1 LARDNA
7 AAIGRRSSDQWSA
20 NPVHHKQAVDLQSR
34 INDLIGIQALPAIW
48 SGQQS
53 YDIVGILLEAVVR
66 ILDLDFAYAHVRDSP
81 IDSSIELMRLPQCRA
96 PPISAEQFRRD
107 LRNCL
112 GGDLPTVPVAI
123 PNPLGQGVVKIAP
136 FHFGVHDELGVALA
150 VSQRSDFP
158 TKNEMLLLRVAGSAA
173 AIGMQE
179 ARMLNAHRRAA
190 DELERRVA
198 ERTAQLTA
206 ANEELS
212 REIVERK
219 RAEDAALVLKDALAF
234 ELSTMTRL
242 HELTTRLAGNTEL
255 QQILEEVLDAAIGL
269 HNADFGLVQLCN
281 TETGGLEVV
290 AQRGFDK
297 EFLNYFCDVRDDTSA
312 CGRALQRQACVVIED
327 VETDPGF
334 APHRAI
340 AAAAGFRAVQST
352 PFRDRSGRPLG
363 VISTHFRRPHRPT
376 EHDLRLTDLFARQ
389 AAATIES
396 KLAEDERR
404 KLASLVEASPDF
416 IGIASLEGEVQF
428 VNPQGRK
435 LLGLEGDFAA
445 NIFELVIEADRE
457 KLAKQALP
465 AVTRD
470 GHWDGEIRFRNFK
483 TGHPI
488 PMQQRIF
495 FISDVATGRRIA
507 LATVSRDVS
516 ESKRTEQAR
525 QESELRWR
533 AVYENSA
540 VGIWLTDAAGR
551 FVAANRALQDML
563 GYTEVELQKLSLNEI
578 TPEED
583 WYGAQARIDQLRERS
598 ILEYHA
604 QQRYYRKDGCI
615 IWGNTSAALIPSVD
629 NGPNLLVEIIEDI
642 SARKQTE
649 GALAQAQADLA
660 RVTRV
665 TLMGELAAS
674 IAHEVNQPLAAVV
687 ANGSACRRWL
697 AAAPPNTAEASDAAD
712 RIIRDAAR
720 ASDVISRIRGFL
732 RRGELHK
739 VPLDLDEVIHEVIG
753 FVQDKVSTQLVELHV
768 EIMAGTPR
776 VFADRI
782 QLQQVI
788 LNLMLNAIE
797 AMEKV
802 AQPRVLR
809 LAVGSHGENTVR
821 VAVSDT
827 GPGIAATQRQ
837 RIFDAFF
844 STKAD
849 GIGMGLA
856 ISRSIIE
863 SNQGRLWATKNAG
876 RGETFQFVLPTA
888 APGHP

>member
-1 LARDNA
+1 
-7 AAIGRRSSDQWSA
+7 
-20 NPVHHKQAVDLQSR
+20 
-34 INDLIGIQALPAIW
+34 
-48 SGQQS
+48 
-53 YDIVGILLEAVVR
+53 
-66 ILDLDFAYAHVRDSP
+66 
-81 IDSSIELMRLPQCRA
+81 
-96 PPISAEQFRRD
+96 
-107 LRNCL
+107 
-112 GGDLPTVPVAI
+112 
-123 PNPLGQGVVKIAP
+123 
-136 FHFGVHDELGVALA
+136 
-150 VSQRSDFP
+150 
-158 TKNEMLLLRVAGSAA
+158 
-173 AIGMQE
+173 
-179 ARMLNAHRRAA
+179 
-190 DELERRVA
+190 
-198 ERTAQLTA
+198 
-206 ANEELS
+206 
-212 REIVERK
+212 
-219 RAEDAALVLKDALAF
+219 
-234 ELSTMTRL
+234 
-242 HELTTRLAGNTEL
+242 
-255 QQILEEVLDAAIGL
+255 
-269 HNADFGLVQLCN
+269 
-281 TETGGLEVV
+281 
-290 AQRGFDK
+290 
-297 EFLNYFCDVRDDTSA
+297 
-312 CGRALQRQACVVIED
+312 
-327 VETDPGF
+327 
-334 APHRAI
+334 
-340 AAAAGFRAVQST
+340 
-352 PFRDRSGRPLG
+352 
-363 VISTHFRRPHRPT
+363 
-376 EHDLRLTDLFARQ
+376 
-389 AAATIES
+389 
-396 KLAEDERR
+396 
-404 KLASLVEASPDF
+404 VEASPDF

-435 LLGLEGDFAA
+435 LLGLEGDFGGK
-445 NIFELVIEADRE
+445 IFEFVVEADRE
-457 KLAKQALP
+457 RLAKQALP
-465 AVTRD
+465 AVSRA
-470 GHWDGEIRFRNFK
+470 GHWDGEIRFRHFK
-483 TGHPI
+483 TGHAI

-507 LATVSRDVS
+507 LATIARDVS

-563 GYTEVELQKLSLNEI
+563 GYTEVELQKLSLSDI

-583 WYGAQARIDQLRERS
+583 WDGAQARIDQLRERS
-598 ILEYHA
+598 IPEYHA

-629 NGPNLLVEIIEDI
+629 DAPNLMVEIIEDI

-687 ANGSACRRWL
+687 ANASACRRWL

-712 RIIRDAAR
+712 RIVRDAVR

-739 VPLDLDEVIHEVIG
+739 VPLDLDKVIHEVIG
-753 FVQDKVSTQLVELHV
+753 FVRDKVNTQLVELHV
-768 EIMAGTPR
+768 EIVPGTPR

-782 QLQQVI
+782 QLQQVV

-809 LAVGSHGENTVR
+809 LAVGTHGENTVR
-821 VAVSDT
+821 VAVSDS
-827 GPGIAATQRQ
+827 GPGIAAAQRQ

-844 STKAD
+844 STKTD

-863 SNQGRLWATKNAG
+863 ANQGRLWATKNAG